1 MLLRRLRMI
10 VIVSL
15 GYIANAQAGVEITDN
30 VMLSGFGSTSI
41 SKTDNKTPLFVNREI
56 SDETCYDCDTIFGL
70 QLDVGLFEG
79 LDASAQ
85 LVKRTQDNWSE
96 PELEWAY
103 LGYEFGDFE
112 VRAGR
117 LRIPLFL
124 VSEFY
129 YVGQAYT
136 WARPPEEVYDAILGF
151 TSYDGISLS
160 WDYEI
165 SDEISLHISPYYGFE
180 RLNEVEL
187 GAALLQFDTDYMAG
201 IYVDLV
207 GFNYRVHAGFMQTE
221 YTQRPSPIKDKL
233 DIYTLGVEYS
243 LDAWLW
249 MAEIEYD
256 ELQSNWYA
264 SMAYTFSD
272 ADLTPY
278 LVYAESHKLRESQGV
293 TLGLRYDATSTV
305 SLNLEMQSIFSHEA
319 GNRAQFITSPLLYG
333 EKEDVDLL
341 SLTVNFVF

>member
-1 MLLRRLRMI
+1 MLLSRQCTIIIL
-10 VIVSL
+10 SL
-15 GYIANAQAGVEITDN
+15 GMIANSQASIELTDDI
-30 VMLSGFGSTSI
+30 MLSGFGSTSI

-56 SDETCYDCDTIFGL
+56 TDETCYDCDTIFGL
-70 QLDVGLFEG
+70 QLDVDLFEG
-79 LDASAQ
+79 LDVSAQ

-112 VRAGR
+112 IRAGR

-136 WARPPEEVYDAILGF
+136 WAKPPEEVYDAILGF
-151 TSYDGISLS
+151 TSYDGFSLA

-165 SDEISLHISPYYGFE
+165 SDELSLHISPYYGFDK
-180 RLNEVEL
+180 LNEVEI
-187 GAALLQFDTDYMAG
+187 GTDTLQFDTEYLAG
-201 IYVDLV
+201 VYVDLV
-207 GFNYRVHAGFMQTE
+207 SFNYRVHAGFMQAK
-221 YTQRPSPIKDKL
+221 YTQRPSPQPQTL
-233 DIYTLGVEYS
+233 NIYTLGVEYS

-256 ELQSNWYA
+256 ELQVNWYA
-264 SMAYTFSD
+264 SAAYAFD
-272 ADLTPY
+272 ELTPY
-278 LVYAESHKLRESQGV
+278 LVYAESHELRESKGV
-293 TLGLRYDATSTV
+293 TVGLRYDATSTI
-305 SLNLEMQSIFSHEA
+305 SLNLEMRSIFSHEP

>member
-1 MLLRRLRMI
+1 MLLSRKYTFLAL
-10 VIVSL
+10 SL
-15 GYIANAQAGVEITDN
+15 GLVANAEAAIELTDN
-30 VMLSGFGSTSI
+30 IMLSGFGSTSI

-56 SDETCYDCDTIFGL
+56 ADETCYDCDTIFGL
-70 QLDVGLFEG
+70 QLDVALFEG

-117 LRIPLFL
+117 LRLPLFL

-136 WARPPEEVYDAILGF
+136 WARPPQEVYDAILGF
-151 TSYDGISLS
+151 TSYDGISLA
-160 WDYEI
+160 WDYEL
-165 SDEISLHISPYYGFE
+165 SDEVSLHISPYYGFE

-187 GAALLQFDTDYMAG
+187 GSAILQFDTEYMAG

-207 GFNYRVHAGFMQTE
+207 GFNYRVHTGFMQAK
-221 YTQRPSPIKDKL
+221 YSQRPSPVEQKL
-233 DIYTLGVEYS
+233 DIYTLGAEYS

-256 ELQSNWYA
+256 ELQTNWYA
-264 SMAYTFSD
+264 SMAYAFSD
-272 ADLTPY
+272 VGLTPY
-278 LVYAESHKLRESQGV
+278 LVYAESHELRESKGV
-293 TLGLRYDATSTV
+293 TLGLRYDATSTI
-305 SLNLEMQSIFSHEA
+305 SLNFEMQSIFSHEP